1 MLLTMLLLYDTM
13 PMNLQNSS
21 SGVRKVKVVRDEKLI
36 ASRGRLGKIASF
48 TGLAILLLGLI
59 LSFYPPFF
67 MASLLCLLAGLI
79 VSNIGT
85 YNLNRWVKRPRS
97 DEVIARALK
106 GLDDRFW
113 LFSYVFPAEHV
124 ILAPSGLYV
133 VNPKP
138 HDGEISCEGDKWRRK
153 FKWSRLLRALYEE
166 GLGNPTAE
174 VIAQAD
180 KMREFLRS
188 KLSEEDE
195 IEVRE
200 VILFT
205 NPGVRLELKAPAV
218 PVLTPKALKTHIRR
232 KDKSSGLSGEQYRTL
247 LKVLTEYAREK
258 GLLKS
263 GS

>member
-1 MLLTMLLLYDTM
+1 M
-13 PMNLQNSS
+13 
-21 SGVRKVKVVRDEKLI
+21 KVVRDEKLI
-36 ASRGRLGKIASF
+36 ASRARLGKIASF
-48 TGLAILLLGLI
+48 TGLGILLLGLI
-59 LSFYPPFF
+59 LSFSPRLF

-113 LFSYVFPAEHV
+113 LFSYVFPAEHI

-138 HDGEISCEGDKWRRK
+138 HDGEIYCEGTKWRRQ

-180 KMREFLRS
+180 KMRDFLKSR
-188 KLSEEDE
+188 LPEGEE
-195 IEVRE
+195 IELKE
-200 VILFT
+200 VVLFT
-205 NPGVRLELKAPAV
+205 NPGARLKLKAPSV
-218 PVLTPKALKTHIRR
+218 PVLTPKALKTHIRQ
-232 KDKSSGLSGEQYRTL
+232 KDKSSSLSGDQYKTL
-247 LKVLTEYAREK
+247 LEVLKGYAEEK
-258 GLLKS
+258 GILES

>member
-1 MLLTMLLLYDTM
+1 M
-13 PMNLQNSS
+13 
-21 SGVRKVKVVRDEKLI
+21 KVVRDEKLI
-36 ASRGRLGKIASF
+36 ASRARLGKIASF
-48 TGLAILLLGLI
+48 TGLGILLLGLI
-59 LSFYPPFF
+59 LSFSPRLF

-180 KMREFLRS
+180 KMRKFLKSR
-188 KLSEEDE
+188 LPEDDE
-195 IEVRE
+195 IEVKE
-200 VILFT
+200 IVLFT
-205 NPGVRLELKAPAV
+205 NPGARLELKAPAV
-218 PVLTPKALKTHIRR
+218 PVLTPKVLKTHIRQ
-232 KDKSSGLSGEQYRTL
+232 KNKPSSLSGEQYRTL
-247 LKVLTEYAREK
+247 LEILKGYAEEK
-258 GLLKS
+258 GVL
-263 GS
+263 